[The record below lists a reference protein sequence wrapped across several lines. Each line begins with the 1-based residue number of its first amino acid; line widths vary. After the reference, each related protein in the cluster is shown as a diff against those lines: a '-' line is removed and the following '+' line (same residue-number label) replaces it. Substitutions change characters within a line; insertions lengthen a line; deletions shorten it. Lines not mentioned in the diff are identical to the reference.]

1 MAGLRKNSKAE
12 EKEELQELE
21 VTESPVEELV
31 EEEAEVE
38 VKAKHKAKAEP
49 NVRIKPN
56 QDLRTYIGDQWYSLK
71 KGEVQTVPANV
82 KEILQRAN
90 MLDAL

>member
-12 EKEELQELE
+12 EKEELQEIE
-21 VTESPVEELV
+21 VTESPVEEV

-38 VKAKHKAKAEP
+38 VKTKAKAKAEP

-90 MLDAL
+90 MLEAL

>member
-12 EKEELQELE
+12 EKEELLE
-21 VTESPVEELV
+21 VAPEVEVVEEKV
-31 EEEAEVE
+31 EEEVE